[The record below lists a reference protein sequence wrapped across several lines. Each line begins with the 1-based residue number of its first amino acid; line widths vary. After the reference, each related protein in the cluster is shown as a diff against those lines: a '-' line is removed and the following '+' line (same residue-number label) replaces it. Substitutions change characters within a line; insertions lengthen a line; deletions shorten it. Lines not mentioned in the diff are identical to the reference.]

1 VGSVLLK
8 AAELLKNFEGL
19 VAVNKVSFE
28 VQEGEILTI
37 IGPNGAGKSVLF
49 GLISGLMH
57 PTAGHIYLQEKEITQ
72 AKPHVIAKKG
82 ISRTFQTTALFDQLR
97 VVDNLAIGHR
107 MRTGSG
113 LWSTLFH
120 SPRWKEDKEKTERR
134 VMELLQFLGL
144 ESKAFD
150 FVSTLSQ
157 VEQKCLSIGV
167 ALAGNPKIILLDEP
181 TGGLIQEDT
190 DRVTTLIRKIHQTG
204 ITVCLIEHKMRMIMD
219 LAHRIIVL
227 NYGSKIAEGTPAEI
241 RSNPLVIEAYLGKE
255 HSA

>member
-8 AAELLKNFEGL
+8 TENLVKQFEGL
-19 VAVNKVSFE
+19 VAVNDVSFN
-28 VQEGEILTI
+28 VNEGEILTI

-49 GLISGLMH
+49 GLISGMLR
-57 PTAGHIYLQEKEITQ
+57 PTSGHIYMQGQEVTGS
-72 AKPHVIAKKG
+72 KPHLIAKKG

-97 VVDNLAIGHR
+97 VVDNLALGHK
-107 MRTGSG
+107 MRTSGG
-113 LWSTLFH
+113 LWSTLLH
-120 SPRWKEDKEKTERR
+120 TPRWKEDKDQTQAKVGET
-134 VMELLQFLGL
+134 LQFIGL

-150 FVSTLSQ
+150 LVSTLSQ

-167 ALAGNPKIILLDEP
+167 ALAGTPKMILLDEP

-190 DRVTTLIRKIHQTG
+190 DKITALIKKIYQTG

-219 LAHRIIVL
+219 LADRIIVI
-227 NYGSKIAEGTPAEI
+227 NYGAKIAEGTPAEI
-241 RSNPLVIEAYLGKE
+241 STNPLVIEAYLGKE

>member
-8 AAELLKNFEGL
+8 IEKLLKNFEGL
-19 VAVNKVSFE
+19 SAVHDVSFE

-49 GLISGLMH
+49 GLISGILR
-57 PTAGHIYLQEKEITQ
+57 PTAGHIYLQGSEITH
-72 AKPHVIAKKG
+72 AKPHVIAEKG
-82 ISRTFQTTALFDQLR
+82 ISRTFQTTSLFDQLR
-97 VVDNLAIGHR
+97 VVDNLALGHR

-113 LWSTLFH
+113 LWSTLLH
-120 SPRWKEDKEKTERR
+120 SGGWKEDKVKTEGR
-134 VMELLQFLGL
+134 VMEVLRFIDL

-167 ALAGNPKIILLDEP
+167 ALAGNQKLILLDEP

-190 DRVTTLIRKIHQTG
+190 DRITELIKKIHQSG
-204 ITVCLIEHKMRMIMD
+204 VTVCLIEHKMRMIMD
-219 LAHRIIVL
+219 LAHRIIVI
-227 NYGSKIAEGTPAEI
+227 NYGSKIAEGSPAEI
-241 RSNPLVIEAYLGKE
+241 RANPLVIEAYLGKE

>member
-1 VGSVLLK
+1 VGTVLLK
-8 AAELLKNFEGL
+8 AEELLKNFEGL

-28 VQEGEILTI
+28 IQEGEILTI

-49 GLISGLMH
+49 GLISGLMRA
-57 PTAGHIYLQEKEITQ
+57 TSGHITLQGTEITH
-72 AKPHVIAKKG
+72 AKPHAIAEKG

-97 VVDNLAIGHR
+97 VVDNLAIGHK

-113 LWSTLFH
+113 LWSTLLH
-120 SPRWKEDKEKTERR
+120 SPRWKEDKEKTEGK
-134 VMELLQFLGL
+134 VMEVLQFIGL

-190 DRVTTLIRKIHQTG
+190 DRITTLIRKIHQSG

-241 RSNPLVIEAYLGKE
+241 RANPLVIEAYLGKE